1 MLKWFTKWIKG
12 KETYDPE
19 KSILD
24 QSKIPKHIAIIMD
37 GNGRWAKRRGLP
49 RVAGHR
55 AGMKTVRGITRIADE
70 LGVKILTLYAF
81 STENWKRPRDEVE
94 YLMKLPQEFL
104 LTELKELIERN
115 VQVRILGNQDQLPS
129 HTVKAVLEVQERTKH
144 NTGLIL
150 NFALNYGSRDEMMYA
165 IRGIAQDV
173 EAGKL
178 GVDEITEETMGN
190 HLFTKGLPDPDLLIR
205 TSGEVRL
212 SNFMLWQVAYSELWF
227 TDVYWPDFS
236 REHLMEA
243 IYEFQHRNRRFGAL
257 E

>member
-1 MLKWFTKWIKG
+1 MLKRFTKWIKG

-129 HTVKAVLEVQERTKH
+129 HTVKAVLEVQERTKN

-173 EAGKL
+173 KAGKL
-178 GVDEITEETMGN
+178 GIDEITEETMGN